1 MTAKLENIKL
11 KNVNA
16 ELEAKTKKANEELH
30 KKKSDFMLNRND
42 AEKMKIEFF
51 TRIRDTLKEK
61 LDDFKPN
68 KDPNSESCEE
78 FLKSDA

>member
-1 MTAKLENIKL
+1 
-11 KNVNA
+11 
-16 ELEAKTKKANEELH
+16 
-30 KKKSDFMLNRND
+30 MLNRND